1 MANVS
6 GKLPKLY
13 TGPLQP
19 TTQLGTLTDPTTTD
33 PSSERHQRVI
43 RVQRKTDIKF
53 LLDLVNMTQTKSL
66 NIYHFIFLK
75 SWTYQLNIP
84 QSYWYARLEKDQ
96 YFPQA
101 KL

>member
-33 PSSERHQRVI
+33 SFHKNCHQSPEKDRHQVP
-43 RVQRKTDIKF
+43 
-53 LLDLVNMTQTKSL
+53 
-66 NIYHFIFLK
+66 
-75 SWTYQLNIP
+75 SWLSKHDTN
-84 QSYWYARLEKDQ
+84 
-96 YFPQA
+96 
-101 KL
+101 